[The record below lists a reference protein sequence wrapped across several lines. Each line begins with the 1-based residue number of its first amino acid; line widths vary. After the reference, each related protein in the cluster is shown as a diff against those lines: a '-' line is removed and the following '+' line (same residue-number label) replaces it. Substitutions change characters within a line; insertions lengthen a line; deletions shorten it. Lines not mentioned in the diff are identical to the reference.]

1 MLGFY
6 GGDFMEETLQGYEP
20 VNQLYTAKTRSD
32 GAASKWQV
40 DTGLIRQFLDEK
52 LKGFVRKEIEY
63 VEYEIIDKSNK
74 MAVSRFVA
82 KNNTEAR
89 SKLALLCEVK
99 DVDIRTYGLQPT
111 GETEYREIVVR
122 EKVALLPDEV
132 VDAILVSVETTFSQV
147 GYLTKYSE
155 NDIRDEVY
163 RNISAI
169 RLCLANKCLNR
180 TDIDQEN
187 LEIVINLVKNTIY
200 QVLKASQDGWTGN
213 RMSDIT
219 SEKITT
225 VVPPKKI
232 LSLGG

>member
-1 MLGFY
+1 
-6 GGDFMEETLQGYEP
+6 MESVENYEP

-63 VEYEIIDKSNK
+63 VEYEILDKKNNN
-74 MAVSRFVA
+74 APLNRFVA
-82 KNNTEAR
+82 KSNRDAL
-89 SKLALLCEVK
+89 SKLAVSCEAM
-99 DVDIRTYGLQPT
+99 DVPVTNYSLQLT
-111 GETEYREIVVR
+111 GESEHREVVLR
-122 EKVALLPDEV
+122 QNKPLLPDDI
-132 VDAILVSVETTFSQV
+132 VDALLVSVETTFSQV

-155 NDIRDEVY
+155 DDVKDEVY

-180 TDIDQEN
+180 EDVDQEN
-187 LEIVINLVKNTIY
+187 LEIVINLIKNMIY

-219 SEKITT
+219 SERITT
-225 VVPPKKI
+225 VTPDKKI
-232 LSLGG
+232 LSMGG

>member
-1 MLGFY
+1 
-6 GGDFMEETLQGYEP
+6 MEETTQGYEP
-20 VNQLYTAKTRSD
+20 VNQLYTAKTRAD

-63 VEYEIIDKSNK
+63 VEYEIIDKKNNNVS
-74 MAVSRFVA
+74 VSRFVA
-82 KNNTEAR
+82 KNNNEAL

-99 DVDIRTYGLQPT
+99 DVSLRDYGLQPT

-122 EKVALLPDEV
+122 EKKALLPDDV
-132 VDAILVSVETTFSQV
+132 VDSLLVSVETTFSQV
-147 GYLTKYSE
+147 GYLTKYTE

-180 TDIDQEN
+180 EGIDQEN
-187 LEIVINLVKNTIY
+187 LEIVINLIKNMIY
-200 QVLKASQDGWTGN
+200 QVLKASKDGWTGN

-219 SEKITT
+219 SERITT
-225 VVPPKKI
+225 VIPNKKI
-232 LSLGG
+232 MSMGG

>member
-1 MLGFY
+1 
-6 GGDFMEETLQGYEP
+6 MEQTGQGYEP
-20 VNQLYTAKTRSD
+20 VNQLYTAKTRAD

-40 DTGLIRQFLDEK
+40 DTGGIRQFIDEK

-63 VEYEIIDKSNK
+63 VEYEIIQKSDQT
-74 MAVSRFVA
+74 AVSRFVA
-82 KNNTEAR
+82 KDNAEAQ

-99 DVDIRTYGLQPT
+99 NVDIRTYGLQPT

-122 EKVALLPDEV
+122 EKKALLPDDV
-132 VDAILVSVETTFSQV
+132 VDALLVSVETTFSQV

-169 RLCLANKCLNR
+169 RLCLANKCLKR
-180 TDIDQEN
+180 EGIDQEN
-187 LEIVINLVKNTIY
+187 LEIVINLIKNMIY

-219 SEKITT
+219 SEKIIT
-225 VVPPKKI
+225 VTPDKKI
-232 LSLGG
+232 LNMGG